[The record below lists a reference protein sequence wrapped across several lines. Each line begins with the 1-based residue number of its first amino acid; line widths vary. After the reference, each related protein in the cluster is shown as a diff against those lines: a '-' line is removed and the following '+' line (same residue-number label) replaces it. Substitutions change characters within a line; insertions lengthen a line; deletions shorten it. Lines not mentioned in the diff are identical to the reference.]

1 MATFEYEPWVTG
13 EVITAEKL
21 NSRGKPIVH
30 LTEEDISNGWSIN
43 IGANLPKTF
52 FIDMSLAVDD
62 GNDGYIFRANVISEL
77 GRESGELGENTQTT
91 DYGIEFGCKFKDSP
105 SVSYDVCYEISTG
118 RLYYE
123 VQEAGK

>member
-30 LTEEDISNGWSIN
+30 LTEEDMTNGWSIN

-52 FIDMSLAVDD
+52 FIDMSLIIID
-62 GNDGYIFRANVISEL
+62 YIFKVSRISEL
-77 GRESGELGENTQTT
+77 GRGLGENTQTT
-91 DYGIEFGCKFKDSP
+91 VYDIEFERQFSDS
-105 SVSYDVCYEISTG
+105 SYNVYYEISTG
-118 RLYYE
+118 RLYYTSE
-123 VQEAGK
+123 EAEK